1 MKRKFAKLKGVGKK
15 TDEHAQQNNR
25 RPFVFGF
32 TTEQGSTVWRE
43 GSIPTGLDAE
53 YLAIWERLCNLCNA
67 NAIEDVARLD
77 KGRKALKARK
87 QEGAS

>member
-1 MKRKFAKLKGVGKK
+1 MKRKFAKLKGVGKEA
-15 TDEHAQQNNR
+15 DEHAQKNNR

-43 GSIPTGLDAE
+43 GSISTGLDDE
-53 YLAIWERLCNLCNA
+53 YLAIWKRLCDLSNA

-77 KGRKALKARK
+77 RARKARKARK
-87 QEGAS
+87 QL